1 MDKNL
6 ETFWEEV
13 QELLQELE
21 QSMLELEASPDDME
35 TIGKVF
41 RIMHTIK
48 GSSSMFNFSD
58 VVNLAHELETLY
70 EHVRSGAIPVDKDL
84 IDLSLDSRDA
94 IRALACVAVGIEES
108 ADIDTGALIER
119 ISVLLAPIEEEVLPP
134 ASSSPP
140 NHTPTER
147 TLGTRQEGEKQ
158 YRIRFRPPQ
167 DAYLRGLD
175 PADII
180 KELCSFGKCEIRT
193 NSNEIPSLDELD
205 VNNCY

>member
-21 QSMLELEASPDDME
+21 QSMLELEANPDDME

-58 VVNLAHELETLY
+58 VVKLAHELETLY
-70 EHVRSGAIPVDKDL
+70 EHVRSGSIPVDKDL

-119 ISVLLAPIEEEVLPP
+119 ISVLLAPIEEEVPP
-134 ASSSPP
+134 PGLLLSPQP
-140 NHTPTER
+140 HA
-147 TLGTRQEGEKQ
+147 
-158 YRIRFRPPQ
+158 YRKNTGDQAKRHETVPHPFP
-167 DAYLRGLD
+167 
-175 PADII
+175 
-180 KELCSFGKCEIRT
+180 
-193 NSNEIPSLDELD
+193 PSLGRLFEGPRPGGHNQGTVFLWEVRDKD
-205 VNNCY
+205 KFQRYTIS